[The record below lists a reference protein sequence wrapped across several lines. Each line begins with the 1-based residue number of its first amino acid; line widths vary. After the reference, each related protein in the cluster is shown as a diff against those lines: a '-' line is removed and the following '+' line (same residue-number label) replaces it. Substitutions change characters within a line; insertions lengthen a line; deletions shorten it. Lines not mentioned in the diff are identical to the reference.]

1 MMSIRVGDII
11 NRQNKLWRPSSSG
24 LRFYFLGQRTE
35 RIGVTKLNLALPSHL
50 NVSLSNHCLSLR
62 VNVSYENTH
71 SLE

>member
-11 NRQNKLWRPSSSG
+11 NYQNKLWGPSSD

-35 RIGVTKLNLALPSHL
+35 RIGVTKLNLALLSHL